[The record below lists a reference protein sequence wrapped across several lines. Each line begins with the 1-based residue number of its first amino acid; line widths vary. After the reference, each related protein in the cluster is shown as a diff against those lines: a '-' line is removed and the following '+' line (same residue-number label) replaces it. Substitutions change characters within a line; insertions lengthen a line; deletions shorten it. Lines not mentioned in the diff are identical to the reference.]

1 MIQVFQEK
9 EKQVFK
15 PHITDSKSALKCCI
29 LLHFSSNY
37 FSFFPFSPD
46 LQVSLV
52 TTISKNKTHMQ
63 TINLYLCTD
72 S

>member
-1 MIQVFQEK
+1 MIQVFQE
-9 EKQVFK
+9 EEQLIFK
-15 PHITDSKSALKCCI
+15 SHITDSESAPKCRI
-29 LLHFSSNY
+29 LLHFSSIH

-52 TTISKNKTHMQ
+52 TTISENKTHMQ